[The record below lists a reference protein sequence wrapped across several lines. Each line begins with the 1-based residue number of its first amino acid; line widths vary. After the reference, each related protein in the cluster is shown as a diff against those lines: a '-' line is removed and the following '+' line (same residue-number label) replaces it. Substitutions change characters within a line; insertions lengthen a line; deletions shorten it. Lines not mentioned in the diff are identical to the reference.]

1 MNGNGRHRKTLYFY
15 NEGEDIVWSYIEIYS
30 WVKSSDFE
38 LTNQNW
44 TKTSKGL
51 EWDTVVIMD
60 DMNDRLYK
68 IIDELEEL
76 VYITNKSAESTDE
89 RITIIDAM
97 TESQKQEFLLYYV
110 GCSRSKHKLIN
121 AKHLNSGKIIE

>member
-1 MNGNGRHRKTLYFY
+1 
-15 NEGEDIVWSYIEIYS
+15 
-30 WVKSSDFE
+30 
-38 LTNQNW
+38 
-44 TKTSKGL
+44 
-51 EWDTVVIMD
+51 MD

-89 RITIIDAM
+89 RITLIDAM
-97 TESQKQEFLLYYV
+97 TDSQKQEFLLYYV

>member
-1 MNGNGRHRKTLYFY
+1 M
-15 NEGEDIVWSYIEIYS
+15 
-30 WVKSSDFE
+30 
-38 LTNQNW
+38 
-44 TKTSKGL
+44 

-76 VYITNKSAESTDE
+76 VYITNKSAESIDE
-89 RITIIDAM
+89 KITIIDAM

-110 GCSRSKHKLIN
+110 GVSRAKHKLIN